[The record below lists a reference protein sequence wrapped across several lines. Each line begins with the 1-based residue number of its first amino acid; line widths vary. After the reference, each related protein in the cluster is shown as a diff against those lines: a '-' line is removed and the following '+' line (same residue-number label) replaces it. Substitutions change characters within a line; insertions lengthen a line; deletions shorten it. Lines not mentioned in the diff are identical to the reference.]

1 MYLCASV
8 CVFFGSGFKLEKSVE
23 CFAFQVSDFL
33 PVNLKR
39 QIFSYVFF
47 SICNFQCSQIVKIQ
61 VAEILIS
68 IYDIQKVLVVFLKYE
83 LLSKL
88 QEPEGSR
95 PSKSTFSRSHHTF
108 GHQYGKFVR
117 KRKGL

>member
-8 CVFFGSGFKLEKSVE
+8 WFFFGSGFKLEKSVE

-47 SICNFQCSQIVKIQ
+47 FICNFQCSHIQILKIQ

-95 PSKSTFSRSHHTF
+95 PS
-108 GHQYGKFVR
+108 
-117 KRKGL
+117 

>member
-1 MYLCASV
+1 MKPEDSFPDFFRICARVCV
-8 CVFFGSGFKLEKSVE
+8 CVFFFYSGFKLEKSVE

-47 SICNFQCSQIVKIQ
+47 SICNFQCSHIQILKIQ

-68 IYDIQKVLVVFLKYE
+68 IYDIQFNKSNSFCQKKE
-83 LLSKL
+83 
-88 QEPEGSR
+88 R
-95 PSKSTFSRSHHTF
+95 PLMQQS
-108 GHQYGKFVR
+108 
-117 KRKGL
+117 